1 MQKVKIDAKTTDE
14 EINSFLST
22 LVVNAACTW
31 SSHFSGSLHQL
42 QQQGL
47 QQWNNMGGR
56 PFKTA
61 TDKKGNPEKLN
72 WTGQIK
78 DAATFAA
85 GTAEITIKG
94 GTAKQFVYKNP
105 WTPSQD
111 EPPVKAG
118 KDLFW
123 LLNGQWGRWF
133 FQPGQYAQIEKV
145 KQNLFK
151 TSQIDLTVNE
161 ALDQFL
167 IPGQTAKNLLS
178 GATVVT
184 ASWTDSKI
192 ISGEIQKWL

>member
-1 MQKVKIDAKTTDE
+1 MQKIKIDAKTTDE

-22 LVVNAACTW
+22 LVVNTACTW
-31 SSHFSGSLHQL
+31 SSHFSDSLHQM

-94 GTAKQFVYKNP
+94 GTAKQIVYKNP

-151 TSQIDLTVNE
+151 TSQMDLTVNE

-178 GATVVT
+178 GSTIVT